1 MYYSI
6 HILQDA
12 LAGLTYELCCGADE
26 RRFSRVDLLPRA
38 PALVHEDCLYVSL
51 LSRALDFRAQ
61 GGTAFVLC
69 LRDRFKDDGEQSLS
83 DMIVVSENISL
94 DELFSKVQESFLQLN
109 EWIDNMHRVLVNDG
123 DFQELLNLS
132 EEMLGNTINISDSA
146 LTLLAC
152 TRGIPTDD
160 ESSLLLRQYGYHPE
174 SSIARFRKNRS
185 FQRWQLAG
193 NHIEVRPAN
202 SSNRYSTLWRV
213 FRREK
218 SSYFIHIIMLCD
230 HKAYTPALYDLFRIL
245 VDNVEVCVKRR
256 ERRDRENDDIAGSV
270 ISSIISG
277 TVWRPQDIRT
287 RALSAGLPLEGEFSL
302 MTITPPDYASTV
314 TGRLEQELKS
324 LFPEAF
330 MAQYLNEIIVLHPSP
345 CQGKAALSEL
355 LMEYDARCGVSMTF
369 RTIEELQN
377 AYQQTLL
384 SMRYCPVFKGV
395 PLLGKA
401 VFQQHARISDY
412 RNGLLFYLL
421 GSCEEARE
429 IWKASFYGKLVLQL
443 READER
449 NGTER
454 LKLLYCYLI
463 CQTRA
468 TETGNMLHMNR
479 NNVVYHI
486 TRLEEQYSLDL
497 SDPNE
502 QFNLLLSCCALQLFG
517 SQ

>member
-185 FQRWQLAG
+185 FQRWQLLA
-193 NHIEVRPAN
+193 ITSRFVRPTAA
-202 SSNRYSTLWRV
+202 T
-213 FRREK
+213 
-218 SSYFIHIIMLCD
+218 
-230 HKAYTPALYDLFRIL
+230 AT
-245 VDNVEVCVKRR
+245 
-256 ERRDRENDDIAGSV
+256 
-270 ISSIISG
+270 
-277 TVWRPQDIRT
+277 RPFGVS
-287 RALSAGLPLEGEFSL
+287 SAGKRVH
-302 MTITPPDYASTV
+302 T
-314 TGRLEQELKS
+314 
-324 LFPEAF
+324 
-330 MAQYLNEIIVLHPSP
+330 
-345 CQGKAALSEL
+345 LS
-355 LMEYDARCGVSMTF
+355 
-369 RTIEELQN
+369 I
-377 AYQQTLL
+377 
-384 SMRYCPVFKGV
+384 
-395 PLLGKA
+395 
-401 VFQQHARISDY
+401 
-412 RNGLLFYLL
+412 
-421 GSCEEARE
+421 
-429 IWKASFYGKLVLQL
+429 
-443 READER
+443 
-449 NGTER
+449 
-454 LKLLYCYLI
+454 
-463 CQTRA
+463 
-468 TETGNMLHMNR
+468 
-479 NNVVYHI
+479 
-486 TRLEEQYSLDL
+486 
-497 SDPNE
+497 
-502 QFNLLLSCCALQLFG
+502 LSCSATTKHILRHCTTFSVSWWIMWRSA
-517 SQ
+517 